1 MRTIIFFLMPLLTA
15 AIELL
20 VWYLITIFSKKYKT
34 KFIVLSI
41 AGINIL
47 TNSLLQIAI
56 LLFNQARN
64 HVILELGF
72 EVIIIITEWQI
83 LKKIYTEKK
92 CEWLTLSILMNLV
105 SYGIGLILFTPQFL
119 S

>member
-1 MRTIIFFLMPLLTA
+1 MQTATLFLVPLLTT
-15 AIELL
+15 AIEIL
-20 VWYLITIFSKKYKT
+20 VWYLVTIFSKKYKT
-34 KFIVLSI
+34 KFIILSI
-41 AGINIL
+41 TGINIL

-92 CEWLTLSILMNLV
+92 YEWLTLSILMNLV
-105 SYGIGLILFTPQFL
+105 SYAIGLILFTPSFL